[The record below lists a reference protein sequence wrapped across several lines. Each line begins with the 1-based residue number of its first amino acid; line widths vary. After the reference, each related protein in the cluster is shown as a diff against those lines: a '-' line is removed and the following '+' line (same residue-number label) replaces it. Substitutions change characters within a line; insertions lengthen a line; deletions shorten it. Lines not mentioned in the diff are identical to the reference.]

1 MSGHDLPR
9 VLVVDDQLDMAQ
21 MIAEHLSDRGFV
33 AVAESFPRKAV
44 EMLGTQCFDV
54 LVTDLRMPDID
65 GITLLRISRELDPSR
80 PVIMLTAHSTMET
93 AVEATGR
100 GAYHYLIKP
109 FRLDVLF
116 GLIEQS
122 LAVPR

>member
-1 MSGHDLPR
+1 MPPSELPR
-9 VLVVDDQLDMAQ
+9 VLVVDDQCDMAQ
-21 MIAEHLSDRGFV
+21 MIAEHLSDRGYA
-33 AVAESFPRKAV
+33 AVAESSPRKAV
-44 EMLGTQCFDV
+44 EMLSTQRFDV

-65 GITLLRISRELDPSR
+65 GITLLRISRELDPKR
-80 PVIMLTAHSTMET
+80 PVIMLTAHSTVET

-109 FRLDVLF
+109 FRLDLLF
-116 GLIEQS
+116 RLIEQS

>member
-21 MIAEHLSDRGFV
+21 MIAEHLSDRGYA
-33 AVAESFPRKAV
+33 AVAESSPRKAV
-44 EMLGTQCFDV
+44 EMLSTQRFDV

-65 GITLLRISRELDPSR
+65 GITLLRISRELDPKR
-80 PVIMLTAHSTMET
+80 PVIMLTAHSTVET

-109 FRLDVLF
+109 FRLDLLF
-116 GLIEQS
+116 RLIEQS

>member
-1 MSGHDLPR
+1 MSGHELPR
-9 VLVVDDQLDMAQ
+9 VLVVDDQFDMAQ
-21 MIAEHLSDRGFV
+21 MIAEHLSDRGYA
-33 AVAESFPRKAV
+33 AVAESSPRKAV
-44 EMLGTQCFDV
+44 EMLSTQCFDV

-65 GITLLRISRELDPSR
+65 GITLLRISRDLDPKR

-109 FRLDVLF
+109 FRLDVLLR
-116 GLIEQS
+116 LIEQS
-122 LAVPR
+122 LTVPR

>member
-1 MSGHDLPR
+1 MPPFELPR
-9 VLVVDDQLDMAQ
+9 VLVVDDQVDMAQ
-21 MIAEHLSDRGFV
+21 MIAEHLSDRGYV
-33 AVAESFPRKAV
+33 AVAESSPRKAV
-44 EMLGTQCFDV
+44 EMLSTQRFDV

-65 GITLLRISRELDPSR
+65 GIALLRVSRELDPKR
-80 PVIMLTAHSTMET
+80 PVIMLTAHSTVET

-116 GLIEQS
+116 RLIEQS
-122 LAVPR
+122 LIVPR